1 MFLIIFVA
9 IQLFLTK
16 VYFLLRLV
24 LEVFSMIDSKHSS
37 DEQKGNFK
45 QGLVQQAS
53 RKLLIFFY
61 KDYYYLTV

>member
-45 QGLVQQAS
+45 QGLVQQA
-53 RKLLIFFY
+53 
-61 KDYYYLTV
+61 

>member
-1 MFLIIFVA
+1 
-9 IQLFLTK
+9 
-16 VYFLLRLV
+16 
-24 LEVFSMIDSKHSS
+24 MIDSKHSS

-45 QGLVQQAS
+45 QGLGQQAW